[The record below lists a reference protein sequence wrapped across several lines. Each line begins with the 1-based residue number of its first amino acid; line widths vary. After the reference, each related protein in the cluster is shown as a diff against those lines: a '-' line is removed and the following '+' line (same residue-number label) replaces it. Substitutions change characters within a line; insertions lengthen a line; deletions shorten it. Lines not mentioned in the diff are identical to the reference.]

1 MERVASTEDKLK
13 ERIKELTCLYNV
25 SSLIRN
31 GKSTQ
36 VDKLLKEIAIN
47 VKASI
52 RFPSTAYVEIQT
64 KEHHITEGVQN
75 LEGIFILSAI
85 KIFGEVYGSI
95 KVGYPKLEFSQNAFL
110 EEEKRLLNR
119 VAFEIGDL
127 FERKQNKE
135 KDVLAKRQIER
146 VDRLSILGEITAGI
160 AHELNTP
167 LANILGFTELLKE
180 RFKNDKE
187 DVRDLQKVIDSAIYS
202 REVVK
207 KLMFFSCEMPQQME
221 VINTVP
227 IIQEAISLLR
237 PNFRKKNI
245 KSELYFNKENI
256 ELKVDKIQL
265 TQVIFNLVINAIYF
279 SPVNGKIKISV
290 EETAKKIQLKIS
302 DEGTGIP
309 SKSAENIFNPF
320 FTTKPVGEGS
330 GLGLSVVHGIVKSHK
345 GTIKHKSNKPK
356 GTVFIISFP
365 KKDNQC

>member
-1 MERVASTEDKLK
+1 MERFISTEDKLK

-31 GKSTQ
+31 SDFSDIEG
-36 VDKLLKEIAIN
+36 LLKGIAIN
-47 VKASI
+47 IKASI
-52 RFPSTAYVEIQT
+52 RFPNAAFVEIQT
-64 KEHHITEGVQN
+64 KEHTIVEGKQN
-75 LEGIFILSAI
+75 LDAIFILSAI

-95 KVGYPKLEFSQNAFL
+95 KVGYTKLEFSQNSFL
-110 EEEKRLLNR
+110 EEEKRLLNKI
-119 VAFEIGDL
+119 AFEIGDL
-127 FERKQNKE
+127 FERKKIREKE
-135 KDVLAKRQIER
+135 VLAKRQIER

-180 RFKNDKE
+180 RFKEGEE
-187 DVRDLQKVIDSAIYS
+187 DVRDLQKVINSAIYS

-227 IIQEAISLLR
+227 VIEEAISLLQ

-245 KSELYFNKENI
+245 KSELYFNKESI

-279 SPVNGKIKISV
+279 SPMNGKIKISL
-290 EETAKKIQLKIS
+290 EET
-302 DEGTGIP
+302 DT
-309 SKSAENIFNPF
+309 
-320 FTTKPVGEGS
+320 
-330 GLGLSVVHGIVKSHK
+330 
-345 GTIKHKSNKPK
+345 
-356 GTVFIISFP
+356 
-365 KKDNQC
+365 